1 VTSAHSNL
9 LTKWLFF
16 DRINTTP
23 GLMPST
29 YRVIARLLAHHNTET
44 EECFPSES
52 TIAKALGISVR
63 QVKYC
68 IEELGEKGWIKV
80 TRRYN
85 DSNQYEFCWER
96 AGVTMKEWTEIETE
110 KQEQE
115 SKQDGKQDIER
126 VVEILSASRTK
137 EDFERLYA
145 EYAAHLNGELGRHM
159 KVACE
164 DVEDHH
170 VKRFVEDLITAYPKS
185 RKKHGLYR
193 RVLPKIVRGL
203 RPMRGTLE
211 AGLGRLL
218 EKTEGG
224 FIPEFGD
231 VKKAIQLEQGRLV
244 TLATRCADIMSNT
257 HPEPPTT
264 TLN

>member
-68 IEELGEKGWIKV
+68 IEELEEKGWIKV

-85 DSNQYEFCWER
+85 DSNQYEFRWER
-96 AGVTMKEWTEIETE
+96 AGVAMKEAE

-115 SKQDGKQDIER
+115 LRSKQD
-126 VVEILSASRTK
+126 VEHVAEVLKASRSQ
-137 EDFERLYA
+137 EDFNRLHA
-145 EYAAHLNGELGRHM
+145 EHAGDLNGELGRHM
-159 KVACE
+159 KGACE

-193 RVLPKIVRGL
+193 RELPKIVTGL
-203 RPMRGTLE
+203 RPMRGALE
-211 AGLGRLL
+211 AALGRLL
-218 EKTEGG
+218 ERTEGG

-231 VKKAIQLEQGRLV
+231 VKKAIQHEHGRMI
-244 TLATRCADIMSNT
+244 TMATRYANMMSNV

>member
-68 IEELGEKGWIKV
+68 IEELEEKGWIKV

-85 DSNQYEFCWER
+85 DSNQYEFRWER
-96 AGVTMKEWTEIETE
+96 AGVAMKEAE

-115 SKQDGKQDIER
+115 RFEKIVGGTGAPIEAAKKGYPGPRHRSKLGVAR
-126 VVEILSASRTK
+126 GGFEICLHIACVRRQCAARRIGRARSMHPFPTARFRSRQQRRAASCNGGRCSRAPCWQEWFCSPPSRTSPPW
-137 EDFERLYA
+137 RMA
-145 EYAAHLNGELGRHM
+145 VRAAPSVRRPAGQAGPAST
-159 KVACE
+159 VAAAPAPPAATP
-164 DVEDHH
+164 
-170 VKRFVEDLITAYPKS
+170 L
-185 RKKHGLYR
+185 R
-193 RVLPKIVRGL
+193 RR
-203 RPMRGTLE
+203 R
-211 AGLGRLL
+211 A
-218 EKTEGG
+218 
-224 FIPEFGD
+224 
-231 VKKAIQLEQGRLV
+231 A
-244 TLATRCADIMSNT
+244 
-257 HPEPPTT
+257 
-264 TLN
+264 